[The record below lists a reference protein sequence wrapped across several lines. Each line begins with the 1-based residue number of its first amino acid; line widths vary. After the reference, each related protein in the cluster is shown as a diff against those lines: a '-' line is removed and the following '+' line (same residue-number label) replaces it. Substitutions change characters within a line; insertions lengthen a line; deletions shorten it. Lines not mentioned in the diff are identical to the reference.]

1 MDWGNLLGQWLL
13 SQLEMMPM
21 AIIRQGAELRVPNR
35 LIDYLLGE
43 REAEEVR
50 ALLSRPLKEQPRLAT
65 VFLPGIMGSLLAS
78 VRGISTVLWF
88 NPEIITNG
96 HINLLDLDED
106 GQTDRSPDVEI
117 VPVGIE
123 KLTYL
128 KMIVTLARETR
139 LYEFPYDWRR
149 HLEWNADM
157 LHRSLERWSWANP
170 QRRFTLVGHSMGG
183 MLARTYLAR
192 YPREAEQK
200 IERVIMIGSPL
211 RGAAIATLIFS
222 GQTQPSRVVSK
233 IHPENDVVRFASNLP
248 SVYQLL
254 PAPPEYFGTDRPYP
268 VNWDLYDAQA
278 WGLPNV
284 RQKYLD
290 DARALHAL
298 WAKADPQVE
307 IIEIAGCHQRTV
319 TDVYQ
324 VGREADDDA
333 PSYEPRYQDE
343 GEDSGDEQVPL
354 WSTQREGVKT
364 YYIEENHQGLPA
376 NPQVLEA
383 VVSLIQSGQCD
394 LPETLPEPSRV
405 LRNLRSMP
413 LLQQVAELRQR
424 LDAGRFLRE
433 DLAKLFFAR

>member
-13 SQLEMMPM
+13 SQLEIMPM
-21 AIIRQGAELRVPNR
+21 SLVRQGAELRVPSR

-50 ALLSRPLKEQPRLAT
+50 ALLSQPLKEQPRLAT

-96 HINLLDLDED
+96 HINLLDLDDD

-149 HLEWNADM
+149 SLEWNADL
-157 LHRSLERWSWANP
+157 LHRSLERWSWAAP
-170 QRRFTLVGHSMGG
+170 ERRFTLVGHSMGG

-192 YPREAEQK
+192 YPHEAEQK
-200 IERVIMIGSPL
+200 IERVIMLGSPL
-211 RGAAIATLIFS
+211 RGAAITTLVFS
-222 GQTQPSRVVSK
+222 GGTQPSRVVSK
-233 IHPENDVVRFASNLP
+233 LHPENDVVRFASNLP

-254 PAPPEYFGTDRPYP
+254 PAPPEFFGTDRPYP
-268 VNWDLYDAQA
+268 VDWDVYNAEA

-284 RQKYLD
+284 RQRYLD

-298 WAKADPQVE
+298 WARADPQVE

-319 TDVYQ
+319 TDVCRI
-324 VGREADDDA
+324 VENTA
-333 PSYEPRYQDE
+333 PLYEPRYQDE

-354 WSTQREGVKT
+354 WSTRQEGIKT
-364 YYIEENHQGLPA
+364 YYVEENHQGLPA

-383 VVSLIQSGQCD
+383 VVSLIQTGRCD
-394 LPETLPEPSRV
+394 LPETLPQPSGV
-405 LRNLRSMP
+405 LRTLRAIP
-413 LLQQVAELRQR
+413 FLQQVAELRQR
-424 LDAGRFLRE
+424 LDAGRLLRE
-433 DLAKLFFAR
+433 DLAKLFFVR